1 MKQVA
6 IGIDI
11 GGTNTAIG
19 VVDREGNL
27 LYEKKPQ
34 LSTPQKREN
43 PNAKIDKSDELCSNY
58 ITVLSEEI
66 RFAIETLKKSIPTF
80 R

>member
-6 IGIDI
+6 LGIDI

-27 LYEKKPQ
+27 LYEK
-34 LSTPQKREN
+34 TPQIPLPRKRIIRKG
-43 PNAKIDKSDELCSNY
+43 AK
-58 ITVLSEEI
+58 
-66 RFAIETLKKSIPTF
+66 
-80 R
+80 

>member
-11 GGTNTAIG
+11 GGTTTSIG
-19 VVDREGNL
+19 VVDREGNI

-34 LSTPQKREN
+34 LSTPL
-43 PNAKIDKSDELCSNY
+43 KSSH
-58 ITVLSEEI
+58 
-66 RFAIETLKKSIPTF
+66 
-80 R
+80 